1 MISLKV
7 NGKTLEV
14 IQGSHI
20 YFGSEEGIG
29 FFQKWDEIEVQE
41 LKNTFQRLEQ
51 MAKLVMEKLA
61 ETATS
66 LNNQKQTEVTLN

>member
-20 YFGSEEGIG
+20 YFGSEDGIG
-29 FFQKWDEIEVQE
+29 FLKKWDEIETEE

-51 MAKLVMEKLA
+51 MAKAVMDKLA
-61 ETATS
+61 EAADS
-66 LNNQKQTEVTLN
+66 LKIHKQDEVTIN

>member
-20 YFGSEEGIG
+20 YFGSEDGIG
-29 FFQKWDEIEVQE
+29 FFQKWDEIEAQE
-41 LKNTFQRLEQ
+41 IKNTFQRLEQ
-51 MAKLVMEKLA
+51 MAKVVMEKLA
-61 ETATS
+61 EAADALKS
-66 LNNQKQTEVTLN
+66 HKQEEVTIN